1 MNCFSLRNKAAITS
15 PFGSEFW
22 SAGARGILS
31 AHLSLWKFLCKTLGG
46 SCGKGH
52 HYEEINYYVT
62 CHLIFPTISYIYVVK
77 RVILLAV
84 IHTSLSVLVSLGLIT
99 LNSWSGIRHKKSC
112 FQSRS
117 SETSFGDSR
126 GVSGLFN
133 LPQSTDSIK
142 SHLCLIHLSKES
154 FTEGELIFARA
165 GLFDVE
171 DSVMAKCGSAQ
182 SIGTLMGSS
191 GAKVQRASIRHTL
204 VAIPKG

>member
-1 MNCFSLRNKAAITS
+1 MRNCISCNS
-15 PFGSEFW
+15 YVSFGT
-22 SAGARGILS
+22 GLLGINNT
-31 AHLSLWKFLCKTLGG
+31 KFL
-46 SCGKGH
+46 
-52 HYEEINYYVT
+52 
-62 CHLIFPTISYIYVVK
+62 
-77 RVILLAV
+77 
-84 IHTSLSVLVSLGLIT
+84 
-99 LNSWSGIRHKKSC
+99 KSC

-117 SETSFGDSR
+117 SETSLEDSR

-154 FTEGELIFARA
+154 FTEGELNIFARA

-171 DSVMAKCGSAQ
+171 DSVMAKCGSSQ

>member
-1 MNCFSLRNKAAITS
+1 MKVFYSELWGVLVEKDSAI
-15 PFGSEFW
+15 F
-22 SAGARGILS
+22 
-31 AHLSLWKFLCKTLGG
+31 K
-46 SCGKGH
+46 
-52 HYEEINYYVT
+52 EINYYVT

-77 RVILLAV
+77 RVILLGV
-84 IHTSLSVLVSLGLIT
+84 IHMSLWVLVCLGLIT

-154 FTEGELIFARA
+154 FREGELIFARA
-165 GLFDVE
+165 GLFDGE

-182 SIGTLMGSS
+182 SIGTFMGSS
-191 GAKVQRASIRHTL
+191 GAKVQRASIRHIL
-204 VAIPKG
+204 AAIPKG

>member
-1 MNCFSLRNKAAITS
+1 MEKDPAI
-15 PFGSEFW
+15 F
-22 SAGARGILS
+22 
-31 AHLSLWKFLCKTLGG
+31 
-46 SCGKGH
+46 
-52 HYEEINYYVT
+52 EEINYYVT
-62 CHLIFPTISYIYVVK
+62 CDLVFPTISYIYTVK
-77 RVILLAV
+77 CVIVLAV
-84 IHTSLSVLVSLGLIT
+84 IHMSLSVLVCLGLIT
-99 LNSWSGIRHKKSC
+99 LNSWSGIRQKKSC

-117 SETSFGDSR
+117 SETSFEDSR

>member
-1 MNCFSLRNKAAITS
+1 MEKDPAI
-15 PFGSEFW
+15 F
-22 SAGARGILS
+22 
-31 AHLSLWKFLCKTLGG
+31 
-46 SCGKGH
+46 
-52 HYEEINYYVT
+52 EEINYYVT
-62 CHLIFPTISYIYVVK
+62 CHLIFPTISY
-77 RVILLAV
+77 
-84 IHTSLSVLVSLGLIT
+84 
-99 LNSWSGIRHKKSC
+99 
-112 FQSRS
+112 QSRS
-117 SETSFGDSR
+117 SETSLGDSR

-133 LPQSTDSIK
+133 LPQSTDSIE

-154 FTEGELIFARA
+154 VTEGELIFARA

>member
-1 MNCFSLRNKAAITS
+1 MEEDPAI
-15 PFGSEFW
+15 FE
-22 SAGARGILS
+22 
-31 AHLSLWKFLCKTLGG
+31 K
-46 SCGKGH
+46 
-52 HYEEINYYVT
+52 INYYVT
-62 CHLIFPTISYIYVVK
+62 CHLIFPTISCIYVVK

-84 IHTSLSVLVSLGLIT
+84 IHMSLSVLICLWLIT
-99 LNSWSGIRHKKSC
+99 VNSWSGIRNKKSC
-112 FQSRS
+112 FQSRT
-117 SETSFGDSR
+117 SETSFRDSR

-133 LPQSTDSIK
+133 LPQGTDSME
-142 SHLCLIHLSKES
+142 SHLCLIYLSKES
-154 FTEGELIFARA
+154 VTEGELIFARA

>member
-1 MNCFSLRNKAAITS
+1 MEKDPAI
-15 PFGSEFW
+15 F
-22 SAGARGILS
+22 
-31 AHLSLWKFLCKTLGG
+31 
-46 SCGKGH
+46 
-52 HYEEINYYVT
+52 EEINYYVT

-84 IHTSLSVLVSLGLIT
+84 IHMSLSVLVCLGLIA
-99 LNSWSGIRHKKSC
+99 LNFWSGIRHKKSC

-154 FTEGELIFARA
+154 FIEGELIFAK
-165 GLFDVE
+165 GCLFDVE

-204 VAIPKG
+204 AAIPQG

>member
-1 MNCFSLRNKAAITS
+1 MSTHHIYQTWLDVSVLSHALLCSS
-15 PFGSEFW
+15 P
-22 SAGARGILS
+22 LS
-31 AHLSLWKFLCKTLGG
+31 NTL
-46 SCGKGH
+46 
-52 HYEEINYYVT
+52 EEIIYYVT

-117 SETSFGDSR
+117 LETSFGDSR

-142 SHLCLIHLSKES
+142 SHLCLIHLSKGS

-165 GLFDVE
+165 SLFDVE
-171 DSVMAKCGSAQ
+171 DSVKFNLQKS
-182 SIGTLMGSS
+182 
-191 GAKVQRASIRHTL
+191 K
-204 VAIPKG
+204 AISKMYSVL

>member
-1 MNCFSLRNKAAITS
+1 MSTHHIYPTWLDVS
-15 PFGSEFW
+15 
-22 SAGARGILS
+22 ILS
-31 AHLSLWKFLCKTLGG
+31 HALLCSSPLSNTF
-46 SCGKGH
+46 
-52 HYEEINYYVT
+52 EEIIYYVT

-77 RVILLAV
+77 HVVLLAV

-165 GLFDVE
+165 GLFDIE
-171 DSVMAKCGSAQ
+171 DSVMAKSGSAQ

-191 GAKVQRASIRHTL
+191 GAKGQHASIQHAL
-204 VAIPKG
+204 AAIPKG

>member
-1 MNCFSLRNKAAITS
+1 MSTHHIYPTWLDVS
-15 PFGSEFW
+15 
-22 SAGARGILS
+22 ILS
-31 AHLSLWKFLCKTLGG
+31 HALLCSSPLSNTF
-46 SCGKGH
+46 
-52 HYEEINYYVT
+52 EEIIYYVT

-84 IHTSLSVLVSLGLIT
+84 IHTSLSILVSLGLIT

-171 DSVMAKCGSAQ
+171 DSVMAKSGSAQ

-191 GAKVQRASIRHTL
+191 GPKVQRASFRHTL

>member
-1 MNCFSLRNKAAITS
+1 MEKDPAI
-15 PFGSEFW
+15 F
-22 SAGARGILS
+22 
-31 AHLSLWKFLCKTLGG
+31 
-46 SCGKGH
+46 
-52 HYEEINYYVT
+52 EEINYYVT
-62 CHLIFPTISYIYVVK
+62 CDLIFPTISYIFTVK
-77 RVILLAV
+77 CVIVLAV
-84 IHTSLSVLVSLGLIT
+84 IHMSLSVLVCLGLIT
-99 LNSWSGIRHKKSC
+99 LNSWSGIRQKKSC

-142 SHLCLIHLSKES
+142 SHLCLIHLSKDN
-154 FTEGELIFARA
+154 FTEGELIFSRA

-171 DSVMAKCGSAQ
+171 DSVIAKCGSAR

-191 GAKVQRASIRHTL
+191 WAKVQRVSIRHTL